1 MLENKKI
8 LIGITGSIAA
18 YKIILLTRLLVKE
31 GAEVKII
38 ITKAA
43 TDFVSPLVLSTLSKN
58 IVLQDLSTNS
68 EWANHVQLGR
78 WADVFLI
85 APLSCNTL
93 AKLAAGICDNL
104 LLATYLSATCP
115 VVLVPAMDEDM
126 WQHPSTKRNLDTVK
140 SFGNAVINVNNG
152 ELASGLI
159 GEGRMAE
166 PEQIINYLKEAN
178 FRTTEFKGKKVLI
191 TAGPTIESIDPVRFV
206 SNHSSG
212 KMGFAIAES
221 LFAKGADVVLIA
233 GPTKEKL
240 LFAGITRIDVV
251 SASDMYTAALEQATN
266 SEILIM
272 SAAVADYTPMVIEKN
287 KIKKKE
293 NNLHIELTKT
303 KDILLT
309 LGEQKKK
316 GQILVGFA
324 LETNNEI
331 DNALHKLKNKNADC
345 IVLNSLNDANA
356 GFGFDTNKVTILDK
370 SGDRIEFGLK
380 SKKEVAEDIVSFIKS
395 KLND

>member
-1 MLENKKI
+1 
-8 LIGITGSIAA
+8 
-18 YKIILLTRLLVKE
+18 
-31 GAEVKII
+31 
-38 ITKAA
+38 
-43 TDFVSPLVLSTLSKN
+43 
-58 IVLQDLSTNS
+58 
-68 EWANHVQLGR
+68 
-78 WADVFLI
+78 
-85 APLSCNTL
+85 
-93 AKLAAGICDNL
+93 
-104 LLATYLSATCP
+104 
-115 VVLVPAMDEDM
+115 
-126 WQHPSTKRNLDTVK
+126 
-140 SFGNAVINVNNG
+140 
-152 ELASGLI
+152 
-159 GEGRMAE
+159 
-166 PEQIINYLKEAN
+166 
-178 FRTTEFKGKKVLI
+178 
-191 TAGPTIESIDPVRFV
+191 
-206 SNHSSG
+206 
-212 KMGFAIAES
+212 MGFAIAES

-240 LFAGITRIDVV
+240 LFAGITRIDAV